1 MILTITMNPS
11 IDVSYSLNT
20 LMIDSINRV
29 DQVSKTA
36 GGKGLNVTRVLHQL
50 KAPVLAT
57 GVLGG
62 NFGDFIKEELRNEGI
77 RYDFSEI
84 NGETRSCIA
93 ILHAGNQT
101 EILEAG
107 PEITEIEQNNF
118 IEKYKK
124 LLRDVDYITISGSL
138 IRGVD
143 VNFYSRL
150 IAKANEFDVKVLLD
164 TSGAALKESI
174 ESKSKPYLIKPN
186 EHELSELIDEKI
198 DSESSIIEALD
209 NSLFDGIRWVVV
221 TLGKK
226 GALIKYDNE
235 YYRVTIPVIEAKNPV
250 GSGDSTIAG
259 FAYSLSSN
267 KEPEEIMKTGMVVGM
282 LNAQE
287 EKTGYIN
294 MNNFTELF
302 EKVVVEKI
310 NNG

>member
-11 IDVSYSLNT
+11 IDVSYPLNT

-62 NFGDFIKEELRNEGI
+62 NFGDFIKEELKNEGI

-84 NGETRSCIA
+84 NDETRNCIA
-93 ILHAGNQT
+93 ILHEGKQT
-101 EILEAG
+101 EILESG

-124 LLRDVDYITISGSL
+124 LLKDVDYITISGSL
-138 IRGVD
+138 IKGVD

-150 IAKANEFDVKVLLD
+150 IAEANEFDVKVLLD
-164 TSGAALKESI
+164 TSGRVLKESI

-198 DSESSIIEALD
+198 DSESSIVEALN
-209 NSLFDGIRWVVV
+209 NSLFDGIKWIVV
-221 TLGKK
+221 TLGEK

-259 FAYSLSSN
+259 FASSLSNN
-267 KEPEEIMKTGMVVGM
+267 KEPEEVMKTGMVVGM

-294 MNNFTELF
+294 VNNFTELF
-302 EKVVVEKI
+302 EKIEIEKI
-310 NNG
+310 NND

>member
-11 IDVSYSLNT
+11 IDVSYPLNT
-20 LMIDSINRV
+20 LMIDSVNRV
-29 DQVSKTA
+29 GQVSKTA

-50 KAPVLAT
+50 KTPVLAT

-93 ILHAGNQT
+93 ILHEGNQT
-101 EILEAG
+101 EILESG

-118 IEKYKK
+118 IEKYTK
-124 LLRDVDYITISGSL
+124 LLEDVDYITISGSL
-138 IRGVD
+138 MKGLD
-143 VNFYSRL
+143 ANFYSIL
-150 IAKANEFDVKVLLD
+150 IAKANELDVKVLLD
-164 TSGAALKESI
+164 TSGTALKESI

-186 EHELSELIDEKI
+186 EHELSELVDENI
-198 DSESSIIEALD
+198 DSEPSIIEALG
-209 NSLFDGIRWVVV
+209 NSFFDGIKWVVV

-226 GALIKYDNE
+226 GALVKYDNE
-235 YYRVTIPVIEAKNPV
+235 YYRVTLPVIEAKNPV

-259 FAYSLSSN
+259 FVSSLSNN
-267 KEPEEIMKTGMVVGM
+267 KGPEEIMKTGMVVGM

-287 EKTGYIN
+287 EKTGSIN

-302 EKVVVEKI
+302 EKIMIEKI
-310 NNG
+310 NNT

>member
-124 LLRDVDYITISGSL
+124 LLRDVDYITISGS
-138 IRGVD
+138 
-143 VNFYSRL
+143 
-150 IAKANEFDVKVLLD
+150 
-164 TSGAALKESI
+164 
-174 ESKSKPYLIKPN
+174 
-186 EHELSELIDEKI
+186 
-198 DSESSIIEALD
+198 
-209 NSLFDGIRWVVV
+209 
-221 TLGKK
+221 
-226 GALIKYDNE
+226 
-235 YYRVTIPVIEAKNPV
+235 
-250 GSGDSTIAG
+250 
-259 FAYSLSSN
+259 
-267 KEPEEIMKTGMVVGM
+267 
-282 LNAQE
+282 
-287 EKTGYIN
+287 
-294 MNNFTELF
+294 
-302 EKVVVEKI
+302 
-310 NNG
+310 